1 MAPRSEAHP
10 AVRLGPSGRRSRAR
24 AGHAGGVGW
33 FVSAMRALVRRFV
46 PFPLRRMVWRLRRS
60 VPRVAQPLSLILPG
74 AEPPKQPIFLIGCP
88 RSGTSVLLQILLRS
102 PELRSVHNEG
112 HILWEPYH
120 HPKDGGWD
128 SDALGVEDVSARERA
143 YIYLAVRLFV
153 RDRRFADKT
162 PENCLRIPYLQALFP
177 GASFV
182 FLHRRAADNV
192 SSLMEG
198 WRARPRF
205 VTYRLPEQLK
215 GLGTLCGNRWSYVL
229 IPGWRDLRHAQLEE
243 ICARQYIACNEAAL
257 QARDGVDPS
266 RWHDVSYEE
275 LVGSPVA
282 TTKRIFDGL
291 GLAFTREV
299 EEFAAA
305 LHRNPG
311 PTALSRPRPGK
322 WRDQNRAEIERIV
335 PLVEPTEKRLGW

>member
-1 MAPRSEAHP
+1 
-10 AVRLGPSGRRSRAR
+10 
-24 AGHAGGVGW
+24 
-33 FVSAMRALVRRFV
+33 MRALVRRIV
-46 PFPLRRMVWRLRRS
+46 PFSLRRMVWRLRRS
-60 VPRVAQPLSLILPG
+60 LPRVAQPLSLILPG

-128 SDALGVEDVSARERA
+128 SDARGAEDVSARERA

-153 RDRRFADKT
+153 RNRRFADKT

-205 VTYRLPEQLK
+205 VTYRLPEQLQ
-215 GLGTLCGNRWSYVL
+215 GLGTLSGNRWSYVL
-229 IPGWRDLRHAQLEE
+229 IPGWRDLRHARLEE

-282 TTKRIFDGL
+282 TSKRIFDGL
-291 GLAFTREV
+291 GLAFTPEV

-311 PTALSRPRPGK
+311 PTVLSQPKPEK
-322 WRDQNRAEIERIV
+322 WRDQNRVEIERIV